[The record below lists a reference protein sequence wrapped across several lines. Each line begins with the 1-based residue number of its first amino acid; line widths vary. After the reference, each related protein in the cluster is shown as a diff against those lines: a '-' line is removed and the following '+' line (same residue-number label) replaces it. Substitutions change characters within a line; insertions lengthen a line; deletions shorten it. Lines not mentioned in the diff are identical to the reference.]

1 MKYLLDTNICV
12 FIIRKKSQSA
22 LQRLRRHS
30 VGDVGI
36 STVTLAELRYGA
48 DKSQNPA
55 ANHAALDGFLASLEI
70 VDFDGQAAAHYGN
83 VRADL
88 ETRGIPIGP
97 LDTLIAAHALS
108 LGVTLITNNTAEFS
122 RVDGLTVEDWSVP

>member
-12 FIIRKKSQSA
+12 FIIRKESQLA
-22 LQRLRRHS
+22 LQRLRQHA

-36 STVTLAELRYGA
+36 STVTLAELRYRA
-48 DKSQNPA
+48 DKSQNPT

-70 VDFDGQAAAHYGN
+70 VDFDGQAAARYGK

-88 ETRGIPIGP
+88 EKRGFPIRP

-108 LGVTLITNNTAEFS
+108 LGVTVVTNNTAEFS
-122 RVDGLTVEDWSVP
+122 RVNWLTVEDWSAP